1 MKLSAVRGVVK
12 GKKVVLVDD
21 SIVRGTTIRRII
33 HLLKEAEAQEV
44 HVRIAS
50 PPLKYPCFYGIDIQT
65 RDELIAANYSIEEIK
80 EQIGADSLAFLS
92 EAGLIDGI
100 QLNYDAPYSGLCM
113 AYFNGDYPTPLY
125 DYEEQY
131 QASLKKKL
139 GGIDMENAYSKA
151 GVNVEAGYEVV
162 ERIQK
167 HSQKTQRTGTLG
179 MLGGFG
185 GCFDLSSYKL
195 KEPVLVSGTDGVGT
209 KLLLAIEEQ
218 KHETIGIDCV
228 AMCVNDVVAQGAEPL
243 YFLDYLALG
252 TVNPAKVE
260 AIVAGVATG
269 CCEANAA
276 LIGGETAEMP
286 DMYEADAY
294 DVAGFAVGIAEKSQ
308 LLTPSNVKEGDF
320 LIGLPSSGLHSNG
333 YSLVRNVFLRN
344 IRLKQRTSFQNW
356 HPKR

>member
-1 MKLSAVRGVVK
+1 MKLCIVK
-12 GKKVVLVDD
+12 PD
-21 SIVRGTTIRRII
+21 GTVAEI
-33 HLLKEAEAQEV
+33 LLRDRQPSFEAFNNEQLFFE
-44 HVRIAS
+44 
-50 PPLKYPCFYGIDIQT
+50 
-65 RDELIAANYSIEEIK
+65 NYQYKFILREIEEYENVEI
-80 EQIGADSLAFLS
+80 FV
-92 EAGLIDGI
+92 
-100 QLNYDAPYSGLCM
+100 
-113 AYFNGDYPTPLY
+113 GDYSVPIHYKAST
-125 DYEEQY
+125 DWYETDQD
-131 QASLKKKL
+131 L
-139 GGIDMENAYSKA
+139 
-151 GVNVEAGYEVV
+151 V
-162 ERIQK
+162 
-167 HSQKTQRTGTLG
+167 
-179 MLGGFG
+179 FG

-195 KEPVLVSGTDGVGT
+195 KEQVLVSGTDGVGT

-228 AMCVNDVVAQGAEPL
+228 AMCVNDVVAQGAEQL

-260 AIVAGVATG
+260 AIVAGVAAG

-333 YSLVRNVFLRN
+333 YSLVRNIFFKKHSFKTTDKLPELSPKTLGEELLTPTKIYVKELLPLLKAGLVHGAAQITGGGFLENLPRMFSSALAAEIQLN
-344 IRLKQRTSFQNW
+344 SWPVLPIFKLIQKYGEIPPEEMYEIFNMGLGMILAVSPE
-356 HPKR
+356 HVE

>member
-1 MKLSAVRGVVK
+1 
-12 GKKVVLVDD
+12 
-21 SIVRGTTIRRII
+21 
-33 HLLKEAEAQEV
+33 
-44 HVRIAS
+44 
-50 PPLKYPCFYGIDIQT
+50 
-65 RDELIAANYSIEEIK
+65 
-80 EQIGADSLAFLS
+80 
-92 EAGLIDGI
+92 
-100 QLNYDAPYSGLCM
+100 
-113 AYFNGDYPTPLY
+113 
-125 DYEEQY
+125 
-131 QASLKKKL
+131 
-139 GGIDMENAYSKA
+139 MENAYSKA

-333 YSLVRNVFLRN
+333 YSLVRNVFFKKHSFKTTDKLPELAPKTLGEELLTPTKIYVKELLPLLKAGLVHGAAHITGGGFFKNLPRMFSSSLAAEIQLN
-344 IRLKQRTSFQNW
+344 SWPVLPIFKLIQKYGEIPPEEMYEIFNMGLGMILAVSPEHVEKVQELLPEAFEIGRLVPRKTKAVIF
-356 HPKR
+356 KEAL